1 MNIPIQGKYVT
12 HCFYWESGT
21 KGPCKR
27 KFNVC
32 AKHSFEHN
40 ISTKQTVCFWFV
52 GMLSAKNIGGEQE
65 NTTHNN
71 SKYNKLKYS
80 ILWFTNF
87 INGEK
92 YRTVAVIS
100 ISGGE
105 SKTEKWLVTVNQ
117 WQTELQD
124 PVIWCQE

>member
-1 MNIPIQGKYVT
+1 
-12 HCFYWESGT
+12 
-21 KGPCKR
+21 
-27 KFNVC
+27 
-32 AKHSFEHN
+32 
-40 ISTKQTVCFWFV
+40 
-52 GMLSAKNIGGEQE
+52 MLSAKNIGGEQE

-105 SKTEKWLVTVNQ
+105 SKTEK
-117 WQTELQD
+117 
-124 PVIWCQE
+124 